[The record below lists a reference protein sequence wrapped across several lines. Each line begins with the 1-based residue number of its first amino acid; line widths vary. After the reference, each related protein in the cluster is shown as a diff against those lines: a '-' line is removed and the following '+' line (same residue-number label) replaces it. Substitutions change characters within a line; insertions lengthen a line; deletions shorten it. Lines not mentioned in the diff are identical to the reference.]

1 MANFGRD
8 YRSILCFPSFRRCG
22 KIAHAINLIFKPHL
36 KKIQQGNTT
45 KYNPIVEVNCEEEE
59 KNMIAFIKKERK
71 LEWKR
76 GRQYKKRA
84 SKCGYLSNN

>member
-1 MANFGRD
+1 M
-8 YRSILCFPSFRRCG
+8 
-22 KIAHAINLIFKPHL
+22 
-36 KKIQQGNTT
+36 
-45 KYNPIVEVNCEEEE
+45 EVNCEEEE

-76 GRQYKKRA
+76 GRQYKQRA